1 MLGVFESSV
10 KLKKTVLLLF
20 VASISLTLVCTPTIV
35 VKGREEGAYS
45 LGVYAESS
53 CIYPFRFNFW
63 ALNRGDAKNVTAY
76 LRNDGTEN
84 VTEITTTA
92 WSWSPPS
99 AAEYVGLTLDC
110 GSQFLQ
116 PSDVTDATFTIHAY
130 ENASLGWF
138 TFFLNVTAHY
148 GAVIFAKIFILSG
161 FIAEPHPVF
170 SVFSDHG
177 SPTPS
182 VGEHTYNS
190 WDSIMCSVAPV
201 VEENGL
207 YWACTGYNGTGTI
220 EGTSSFWAAFF
231 PILENSSITFNWQ
244 QIPSFNTT
252 LTFSRASYSYVA
264 GEAFNVTVVV
274 QNVKNLQ
281 AWQVGLSYDPNILE
295 YENASIPS
303 DNIFQSHNVQMLGP
317 DTSVPGYVVLGLGP
331 TPEDL
336 FSVNGSGKLCTFTF
350 VGKSPGNSSLAL
362 SNFGLDTFLL
372 NASVN
377 DIRFMVGNSSAS
389 SVKFHGDVNKDG
401 VVNMRDAG
409 EAVLAFNSFPG
420 TDRWNANA
428 DLDNND
434 RVDMRDIVMIILNF
448 NKHE

>member
-1 MLGVFESSV
+1 M
-10 KLKKTVLLLF
+10 LLF
-20 VASISLTLVCTPTIV
+20 VTSISLTLVCTPTIV
-35 VKGREEGAYS
+35 VKGHEEAAYR

-53 CIYPFRFNFW
+53 CIYPFRFKYW
-63 ALNRGDAKNVTAY
+63 TLDRGDTKNVTAY

-84 VTEITTTA
+84 VTEITTTT
-92 WSWSPPS
+92 WYWSPPS

-110 GSQFLQ
+110 SNQFLQ

-130 ENASLGWF
+130 ENASLGSF
-138 TFFLNVTAHY
+138 TFFLNVSAHY
-148 GAVIFAKIFILSG
+148 GAVIFIEIFIVDG
-161 FIAEPHPVF
+161 YIAEPHPTF
-170 SVFSDHG
+170 SVFSDNG

-182 VGEHTYNS
+182 VGDHTYNS
-190 WDSIMCSVAPV
+190 WDNIVCSVAPV

-220 EGTSSFWAAFF
+220 EGTGSIWYAFF
-231 PILENSSITFNWQ
+231 PILQNSSITFNWQ

-252 LTFSRASYSYVA
+252 LTFSRASYSFVA

-281 AWQVGLSYDPNILE
+281 TWQLGLSYDPNILE
-295 YENASIPS
+295 YQNVSIPS
-303 DNIFQSHNVQMLGP
+303 DNIFQGHDVQLGANNQRSRLHIVRIG
-317 DTSVPGYVVLGLGP
+317 TK
-331 TPEDL
+331 PEDL
-336 FSVNGSGKLCTFTF
+336 FSVDGSGKLCTFTF
-350 VGKSPGNSSLAL
+350 VGKNPGNSSLTL
-362 SNFGLDTFLL
+362 SNFGLDTFLFS
-372 NASVN
+372 ASLS

-401 VVNMRDAG
+401 AVNMRDAG

-420 TDRWNANA
+420 TNRWNANA

-434 RVDMRDIVMIILNF
+434 RVDMRDIVIIILNF

>member
-1 MLGVFESSV
+1 MFESSV

-45 LGVYAESS
+45 LGVYSESS
-53 CIYPFRFNFW
+53 CIYPFRFNFL

-116 PSDVTDATFTIHAY
+116 PSDVTDGTFTIHAY
-130 ENASLGWF
+130 ENASLGSF
-138 TFFLNVTAHY
+138 TFLLDVDAHY
-148 GAVIFAKIFILSG
+148 GAVIFTKTLIVDG
-161 FIAEPHPVF
+161 YIAEPHPVF

-182 VGEHTYNS
+182 VGDHTYNS

-264 GEAFNVTVVV
+264 AEAFNVTVVA

-281 AWQVGLSYDPNILE
+281 AWQIGLSYDPNILE
-295 YENASIPS
+295 YVNVSIPS
-303 DNIFQSHNVQMLGP
+303 DNVFQGHDVQLLGP

-350 VGKSPGNSSLAL
+350 VGKSPGNSSLTL
-362 SNFGLDTFLL
+362 SNFGL
-372 NASVN
+372 
-377 DIRFMVGNSSAS
+377 
-389 SVKFHGDVNKDG
+389 
-401 VVNMRDAG
+401 
-409 EAVLAFNSFPG
+409 
-420 TDRWNANA
+420 
-428 DLDNND
+428 
-434 RVDMRDIVMIILNF
+434 
-448 NKHE
+448 